1 MVHQKSSLFKH
12 FCGKLKK
19 NKMEL
24 GGEQTEGN
32 VQSGSPD
39 LREALW
45 FAAVTVSLNNLV
57 FVLCGILELVERY
70 DLFKDSRIQIK
81 VG

>member
-1 MVHQKSSLFKH
+1 
-12 FCGKLKK
+12 
-19 NKMEL
+19 MEL
-24 GGEQTEGN
+24 DGEQSE
-32 VQSGSPD
+32 SMELSSPD

-70 DLFKDSRIQIK
+70 DLFKESRIQIK
-81 VG
+81 VTPAPKPFPVMLK